1 MCDYNFGAVDVV
13 SFVVAAISLVESTKD
28 IYSWGVC
35 EYGSEGVRCFPGRFL
50 LAFCSRCAGALHSL
64 MLVLSLDLVVDLVDG
79 GVVGLVVGAEGWVR
93 RLSPWGGQ
101 SRMSCAVFGDLL
113 GF

>member
-13 SFVVAAISLVESTKD
+13 SFVVAAISLVETTKD

-35 EYGSEGVRCFPGRFL
+35 EYGSEGG
-50 LAFCSRCAGALHSL
+50 
-64 MLVLSLDLVVDLVDG
+64 
-79 GVVGLVVGAEGWVR
+79 R

-101 SRMSCAVFGDLL
+101 SRVSCTVFGDLL
-113 GF
+113 RF

>member
-1 MCDYNFGAVDVV
+1 
-13 SFVVAAISLVESTKD
+13 
-28 IYSWGVC
+28 
-35 EYGSEGVRCFPGRFL
+35 
-50 LAFCSRCAGALHSL
+50 

>member
-35 EYGSEGVRCFPGRFL
+35 EYGSEGCDVFREDFYWP
-50 LAFCSRCAGALHSL
+50 S
-64 MLVLSLDLVVDLVDG
+64 
-79 GVVGLVVGAEGWVR
+79 VVGAQV
-93 RLSPWGGQ
+93 LS
-101 SRMSCAVFGDLL
+101 MV
-113 GF
+113 